1 MAQTWIP
8 TPWKRLATAVLNSF
22 AGAAR
27 LLPGRQPAAIGL
39 PGDVSRILVV
49 ELWNIGDVVL
59 TMPFLAQLRVLFPRA
74 TTTLLAQS
82 HARELLEGTGL
93 VDEFIELRLTST
105 DSWLTYNPFA
115 FDWRELRRLRR
126 ELRQRKFDL
135 AFHCRTHIRERVVVA
150 MSGARR
156 RVGYAVAN
164 RDQLL
169 TDHIPLDDP
178 NRHKVADW
186 LRLLEPFGGPVE
198 TKVPS
203 LQVPES
209 DRQWGIDYLAGH
221 GVRPG
226 DVVIGIHPGA
236 SLAEKRWPLD
246 RFHATAEVLATRA
259 GVRVLAFVEPA
270 GYGASLGEIEGVA
283 SVNVQLRRLIS
294 LIDRCDLLVCNDSGP
309 MHIAGAL
316 SVPTVAVFGFGM
328 ARWFS
333 PLGEGH
339 ELVSVERARD
349 HTPDDRRLADPFFL
363 LDIPVSQVLGA
374 VDRVLRRRDS
384 SGKVPV

>member
-1 MAQTWIP
+1 MAQTWVP
-8 TPWKRLATAVLNSF
+8 TPWRRLAIGAMSML

-27 LLPGRQPAAIGL
+27 LSRGRQLSAVGSPD
-39 PGDVSRILVV
+39 DVSRILVV

-93 VDEFIELRLTST
+93 VDEFVELRITST

-115 FDWRELRRLRR
+115 FDWRELRRLGK

-156 RVGYAVAN
+156 RVGYAVADSD
-164 RDQLL
+164 RLL
-169 TDHIPLDDP
+169 TDPIPVDDP

-198 TKVPS
+198 TEIPS
-203 LQVPES
+203 LKVSGS
-209 DRQWGIDYLAGH
+209 DRQWARDYLAGH
-221 GVRPG
+221 GVLPA
-226 DVVIGIHPGA
+226 DVMVGIHPGA

-246 RFHATAEVLATRA
+246 RFHSMAEALATRA
-259 GVRVLAFVEPA
+259 GVRVLAFVEPG
-270 GYGASLGEIEGVA
+270 GYGASLGEIKGVT
-283 SVNVQLRRLIS
+283 SVDAGLRRLMS
-294 LIDRCDLLVCNDSGP
+294 LIERCDLLVCNDSGP

-316 SVPTVAVFGFGM
+316 GVPTVAVFGFGM
-328 ARWFS
+328 AKWFS

-339 ELVSVERARD
+339 ELVSVERTRD
-349 HTPDDRRLADPFFL
+349 HPQNDGRLADPFSL
-363 LDIPVSQVLGA
+363 RAIPVSQVLDA
-374 VDRVLRRRDS
+374 VDKVLGRRDS
-384 SGKVPV
+384 SGEVPV